1 MKCAR
6 YLERIKDDAANGRIP
21 PGINGIKSQIND
33 NTFHKN
39 ISLQDF
45 NSKAKEIEVKS
56 HRHKRNS
63 KPAYNET
70 CKSINCECME
80 RSSQSYACVNDTCQ
94 SKSHE
99 VCC

>member
-1 MKCAR
+1 MLCLSEPFFVKLEDHGNGSSDISLSSFPICNTLEVQHLVGRYHLLYISFVKCAR

-45 NSKAKEIEVKS
+45 NSKAKK
-56 HRHKRNS
+56 
-63 KPAYNET
+63 
-70 CKSINCECME
+70 
-80 RSSQSYACVNDTCQ
+80 
-94 SKSHE
+94 
-99 VCC
+99 